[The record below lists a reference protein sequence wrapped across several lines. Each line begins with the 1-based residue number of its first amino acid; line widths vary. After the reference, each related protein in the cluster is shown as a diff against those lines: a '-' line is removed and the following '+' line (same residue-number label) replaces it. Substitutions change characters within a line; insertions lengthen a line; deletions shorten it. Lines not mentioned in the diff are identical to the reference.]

1 MYDVPED
8 REEFAG
14 CLAGNLRAA
23 TRLVTR
29 LYDEALRDSGL
40 RITQVALL
48 VQVRRLEPI
57 TVSRLAEVL
66 SSERSAV
73 ARDLR
78 ILEREGLVDMRVS
91 GSDRRAR
98 EVRLTPAGGAR
109 LAAAAPGWRHA
120 QAEMSARLG
129 LDDAAA
135 LLAGTRQLVGRFD
148 AASSIAL
155 PSVNHSQ
162 EGS

>member
-1 MYDVPED
+1 MLLMRDVEED
-8 REEFAG
+8 AEEFAG

-29 LYDEALRDSGL
+29 VYDEALRGSGL

-57 TVSRLAEVL
+57 TVSTLAEAL

-78 ILEREGLVDMRVS
+78 ILERNGLVSVS
-91 GSDRRAR
+91 ESSSDRRAR
-98 EVRLTPAGGAR
+98 EVRLTRGGHAR
-109 LAAAAPGWRHA
+109 LAAAAPGWRRA
-120 QAEMSARLG
+120 QAEMRERLG
-129 LDDAAA
+129 PDDAEA
-135 LLAGTRQLVGRFD
+135 LLASARHLLSRFD
-148 AASSIAL
+148 EA
-155 PSVNHSQ
+155 
-162 EGS
+162 

>member
-1 MYDVPED
+1 VDDAPEE

-48 VQVRRLEPI
+48 VQLRGLEPI

-78 ILEREGLVDMRVS
+78 ILEREGLVDVRES

-98 EVRLTPAGGAR
+98 DVRLTPAGRAR
-109 LAAAAPGWRHA
+109 LAAAAPGWRLA
-120 QAEMSARLG
+120 QAELRARLG
-129 LDDAAA
+129 PDDAAA
-135 LLAGTRQLVGRFD
+135 LLACTRQLVSRFD
-148 AASSIAL
+148 EASSTAL
-155 PSVNHSQ
+155 SSVNSSR
-162 EGS
+162 ETS